1 MTTTGDDNE
10 IICHANPSSS
20 SEKFMAVSHLQGSFF
35 TALIINCSVLILPVC
50 LSLVKY
56 QKSWSFLKSIS
67 LAGLKHGEPV

>member
-10 IICHANPSSS
+10 IICQANPFSS

-35 TALIINCSVLILPVC
+35 TALIINCSVLILC